1 MEISADGRTIRYEA
15 PATLDGKAF
24 EAFEPG
30 KQTSLRLD
38 IRAEEPAPEL
48 AGTIRWVYGVHAP
61 DSRARRT
68 SPAIRPM

>member
-15 PATLDGKAF
+15 PATLNGKAF

-30 KQTSLRLD
+30 KQTTLRLD
-38 IRAEEPAPEL
+38 IRAEEPAPEF
-48 AGTIRWVYGVHAP
+48 AGTIRWVYACMRP
-61 DSRARRT
+61 TSRARRT